1 MSSKWTSFSM
11 LVVVLLYNLF
21 ISWPFF
27 SNNFSDQSPVVEK
40 DEFYNFLGELPGANG
55 KKSFKT
61 IFQIDFLI
69 FDLMPVV
76 PVKNELRKLYARH
89 LTSFIKVSTFY
100 NYLHTGISPPTAS

>member
-1 MSSKWTSFSM
+1 MSRNGISYW
-11 LVVVLLYNLF
+11 LLAVVFLYNLS

-27 SNNFSDQSPVVEK
+27 SYNFSKHTPVVEN
-40 DEFYNFLGELPGANG
+40 DEFYNFLGDLPGANG